1 MPLQGKLFIWLRD
14 IVMELAP
21 FPMED
26 RVGLYNI
33 SPRISIVEECNSDAD
48 RTDVDINDVDVPQ
61 SSDKRLS
68 WADIVMKNKKSL
80 GKFT

>member
-14 IVMELAP
+14 IVMGLAP
-21 FPMED
+21 FSMED

-33 SPRISIVEECNSDAD
+33 SPKISIVEECNSDAD

-61 SSDKRLS
+61 SSDKSLS